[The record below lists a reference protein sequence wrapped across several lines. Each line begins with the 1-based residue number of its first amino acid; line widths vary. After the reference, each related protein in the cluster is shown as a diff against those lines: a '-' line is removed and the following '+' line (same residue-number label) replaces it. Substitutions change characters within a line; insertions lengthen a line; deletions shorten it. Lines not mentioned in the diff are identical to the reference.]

1 MLTLLKLFGTFFEI
15 GLFGFG
21 GGYVIIPLIQEH
33 LVKNNWMSIE
43 EFLNLIAIAEVTPG
57 SISINSATY
66 VGYKVYGFIGSVVA
80 TLGVVTPSLIIGL
93 SVAAFFKNGTGDTQQ
108 NILKFLSPAVIGL
121 ILGSGFTIGFTNITT
136 LINLLTFIIVL
147 LLLIFTDVNPMVI
160 IIVTALIGIVF
171 G

>member
-43 EFLNLIAIAEVTPG
+43 EFLNLVAIAEVTPG
-57 SISINSATY
+57 SISVNSATY
-66 VGYKVYGFIGSVVA
+66 VGYKVYGVLGSVVA
-80 TLGVVTPSLIIGL
+80 TLGVISPSLIVGL
-93 SVAAFFKNGTGDTQQ
+93 LIAAFFKNGTGNTPQ
-108 NILKFLSPAVIGL
+108 NILKFLAPAVIGL
-121 ILGSGFTIGFTNITT
+121 ILGSGFTIGITNITS
-136 LINLLTFIIVL
+136 LINLLIFVIVL
-147 LLLIFTDVNPMVI
+147 LLLVFTDVNPIVI
-160 IIVTALIGIVF
+160 IIATALIGIVF

>member
-43 EFLNLIAIAEVTPG
+43 EFLNLVAIAEVTPG
-57 SISINSATY
+57 SISVNSATY
-66 VGYKVYGFIGSVVA
+66 VGYKVYGVLGSVVA
-80 TLGVVTPSLIIGL
+80 TLGVISPSLIVGL
-93 SVAAFFKNGTGDTQQ
+93 LIAAFFKNGTGNTQQ
-108 NILKFLSPAVIGL
+108 NILKFLAPAVIGL
-121 ILGSGFTIGFTNITT
+121 ILGSGFTIGITNITS
-136 LINLLTFIIVL
+136 LINLLVFVIVL
-147 LLLIFTDVNPMVI
+147 LLLVFTDVNPIVI
-160 IIVTALIGIVF
+160 IIATALIGIVF